1 MCCSVY
7 IMLVFRADYR
17 VQTPHEIFYE
27 VLSVA
32 MSKRMHKPPAA
43 YDPGGYIRN

>member
-1 MCCSVY
+1 MYISCCIVY
-7 IMLVFRADYR
+7 KMLVFRADNG

-32 MSKRMHKPPAA
+32 TSERMQKLPTA
-43 YDPGGYIRN
+43 

>member
-1 MCCSVY
+1 MCCIVY
-7 IMLVFRADYR
+7 KMLVFRADYR

-32 MSKRMHKPPAA
+32 TSERMQKLPAA
-43 YDPGGYIRN
+43 